1 MYGKIGLLG
10 IARNVFS
17 EMPIKDAV
25 TYNVILGAH
34 ARLGAEMPL
43 ARDLFDELP
52 VRSLIAWNAMVV
64 GYVRSDDLKAARA
77 LFDEMSVR
85 NLVTWNTMVVG
96 YVKSGMVNDAR
107 QVFDAMPD
115 RNLVS
120 WATMISGYAQSGRPN
135 EALEVFNEMQSRIIS
150 PPDAATM
157 IGVISS
163 AAQLGGSELADW
175 VGCYVDRNGI
185 ERNQRI
191 LTGLVDMHAKCG
203 NLEKARL
210 IFSDMRSKDLLSYT
224 AIITGLAAH
233 GHGHEALELFST
245 MEADGITPDRVTFI
259 GVLNACRHTGLID
272 AGLKLWNKMV
282 NQFGITP
289 DSDHYA
295 CVIDMLGR
303 SGRVEEAYQLVKTMS
318 AVTSAGPHVGALG
331 AVLAAACRSSLS
343 EVRTAEAVA
352 HELFLLEPD
361 NTGNYILLWSLY
373 ASRGEWTKAELLRRT
388 MDVKGMT
395 KIPAYSSM

>member
-1 MYGKIGLLG
+1 MYGKFGLLG
-10 IARNVFS
+10 FAQKVFYD
-17 EMPIKDAV
+17 MPIKDAV
-25 TYNVILGAH
+25 TYNVILGGH
-34 ARLGAEMPL
+34 ARLGEEMAV
-43 ARDLFDELP
+43 ARDLFDEMP
-52 VRSLIAWNAMVV
+52 ERSLIAWNAMVV

-77 LFDEMSVR
+77 MFDEMNVR
-85 NLVTWNTMVVG
+85 NLVTWNTMIVG
-96 YVKSGMVNDAR
+96 YVKNGMVDDAR
-107 QVFDAMPD
+107 EMFDVMPD

-120 WATMISGYAQSGRPN
+120 WATMISGYAQSGKPN
-135 EALEVFNEMQSRIIS
+135 EALEVFNEMQTRITS
-150 PPDAATM
+150 SPDAATM

-163 AAQLGGSELADW
+163 VAQLGGNELADW
-175 VGCYVDRNGI
+175 IESYVDRNGI

-203 NLEKARL
+203 NLEKARR
-210 IFSDMRSKDLLSYT
+210 IFSDIHSKDLLSYT
-224 AIITGLAAH
+224 ALIIGLAAH

-272 AGLKLWNKMV
+272 SCLKLWDKMV

-303 SGRVEEAYQLVKTMS
+303 SGRVEEAYQLVKNMS
-318 AVTSAGPHVGALG
+318 AITGAKPHVGALG

-352 HELFLLEPD
+352 QELFVLEPE

-373 ASRGEWTKAELLRRT
+373 ASRGEWTKAELLRRS

-395 KIPAYSSM
+395 KLPAYSSM